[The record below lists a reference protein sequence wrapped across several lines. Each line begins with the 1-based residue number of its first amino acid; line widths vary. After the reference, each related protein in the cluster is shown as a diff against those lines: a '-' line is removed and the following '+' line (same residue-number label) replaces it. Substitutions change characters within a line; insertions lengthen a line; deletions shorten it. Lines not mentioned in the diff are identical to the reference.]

1 MKNLFLTAM
10 LFICPGI
17 AFGAS
22 TLTLDQFKEKMKKH
36 MGSLPG
42 QATASV
48 DVQLLG
54 PGTSLFAH
62 NENGKVIPASNTKL
76 VTSLLALG
84 KLGPGY
90 SFETKVFRSGG
101 ELTLQGNGDPFLVSE
116 RLYLLARD
124 VARSGMKSIDSIRVS
139 NAAYDKIYTGLMDWD
154 DTSEPFTAMVAPTS
168 FNFNSVEIHI
178 IPEEGKQ
185 PRLELGPVPHTYAT
199 LINEVKMV
207 PGRGRNITVRPGK
220 LEGDREVF
228 RVTGTIGKGAPAA
241 TEYASVRAPESLL
254 AHAFAALL
262 RAEGITVK
270 QDFGGATFAP
280 GKGEEIASVKSLPL
294 IDLLRAQ
301 NTYSNNFMTEQVFLA
316 YGAAAGGGGASIE
329 KSRAGAKAYLAGFPG
344 CREAVMENGSG
355 LSWNNRISA
364 RCFTELLQSSYR
376 DFLVFADLLGSMPI
390 GGQTGTLRNRFKRV
404 GPDVEPWK
412 VRAKTGTLWSRHAV
426 TSLVGITQLA
436 SGEKVAFALIE
447 NDQRNNP
454 ALLANQRDWED
465 KCVEYIQQLKL

>member
-1 MKNLFLTAM
+1 MKHLFLAAF
-10 LFICPGI
+10 LIPSL
-17 AFGAS
+17 AFGAT
-22 TLTLDQFKEKMKKH
+22 TLTLDQFKDKMKKH

-42 QATASV
+42 SATASV
-48 DVQLLG
+48 EVQLLG

-90 SFETKVFRSGG
+90 TFETKAFRSGND
-101 ELTLQGNGDPFLVSE
+101 LTLQGNGDPFLVSE

-124 VARSGMKSIDSIRVS
+124 VARTGVKSVDAIRVS
-139 NAAYDKIYTGLMDWD
+139 NSAYDQIYTGLMDWD
-154 DTSEPFTAMVAPTS
+154 DSSEPFTAMVAPTS
-168 FNFNSVEIHI
+168 FNFNSIEIHV
-178 IPEEGKQ
+178 IPQEGKQ

-207 PGRGRNITVRPGK
+207 PGRGRSITVRPGK
-220 LEGDREVF
+220 MEGDRETF
-228 RVTGTIGKGAPAA
+228 RVTGTIGKGANPA
-241 TEYASVRAPESLL
+241 TEYASVRAPESML

-262 RAEGITVK
+262 RAEGVTVK
-270 QDFGGATFAP
+270 QDFGGASSAAA
-280 GKGEEIASVKSLPL
+280 KGEEIASVKSLPL
-294 IDLLRAQ
+294 IDLLRSQ
-301 NTYSNNFMTEQVFLA
+301 NTYSNNFMTEQVFMA

-329 KSRAGAKAYLAGFPG
+329 KARAGAREYLNGFPG
-344 CREAVMENGSG
+344 CKEAVMQNGSG
-355 LSWNNRISA
+355 LSWDNRISA
-364 RCFTELLQSSYR
+364 HCFTDLLQASYR

-404 GPDVEPWK
+404 GPDVEPLR

-426 TSLVGITQLA
+426 TSLVGFTQLA

-454 ALLANQRDWED
+454 ALLSNQRDWED